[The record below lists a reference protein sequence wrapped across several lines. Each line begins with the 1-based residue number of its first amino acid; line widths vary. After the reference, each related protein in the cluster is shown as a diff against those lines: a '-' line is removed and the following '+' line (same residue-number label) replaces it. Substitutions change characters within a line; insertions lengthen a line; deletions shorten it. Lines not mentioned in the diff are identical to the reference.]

1 MKRLLAV
8 LVGAGLA
15 VGGGVAAWAQTSGG
29 SDGTTRA
36 AAKAC
41 LQQAKAADSTADKA
55 TLKAAVK
62 DCLAAQGITVGQ
74 KHQLTP
80 EQQAKRDAL
89 KSCLQGV
96 KAANPNATRAELRAA
111 AKPCLDQA
119 GISADK
125 IRPKIAALKTCIAQA
140 KADNPGATR
149 ADLAAAVKTCVQ
161 NALNAS

>member
-15 VGGGVAAWAQTSGG
+15 VGGGVAAWAQTTGG

-41 LQQAKAADSTADKA
+41 LQQAKTANPSADKA
-55 TLKAAVK
+55 SLKAAVK

-80 EQQAKRDAL
+80 DQQAKRNAL

-96 KAANPNATRAELRAA
+96 KAANPNATKAELRAA

-119 GISADK
+119 GISGGK
-125 IRPKIAALKTCIAQA
+125 IRPMITALKTCIAQA
-140 KADNPGATR
+140 KADHPGATR

-161 NALNAS
+161 NAVNGS